1 MNKNIYILGL
11 VGAALFS
18 ACSTSDD
25 LSIGDSSAV
34 DMAKESVLIYEAGQ
48 NSEVP
53 ITLGV
58 GQSRG
63 YTRAPLVTDVDEGYG
78 NFSTEDKK
86 YLGVFCLAT
95 GYQESYK
102 DNPPIE
108 NNWTDDDDTGLNV
121 WMKNVPA
128 KVVRTE
134 VTSGVYTSDV
144 TFLDS
149 VALSQET
156 PEETPKSYFYP
167 MSNWMK
173 YNFYAYYPRQNVK
186 INYPKLI
193 DEGLKDNWKTIL
205 QFKNNRVLEKYYEI
219 DGSQDI
225 IWGRAEY
232 AEIDDP
238 EIATDADPYCANYF
252 RFKGN
257 TSEYY
262 PQMKF
267 QHKLVRFNFYVK
279 AENSTVKNKIKQVRD
294 MYINNGINY
303 LELVVADKN
312 NPENSGNLYWFG
324 NSLKTERM
332 YIKLDGTD
340 KNRFHQDGDSPDHP
354 LENISYENNVYVG
367 YIMLAPPSLPG
378 FNATFNN
385 TDNTASDEEFVYKL
399 KVRVK
404 CKGSTSDFYP
414 VYKLTPPDE
423 GFQEGKTYKI
433 VIIIKESDLV

>member
-1 MNKNIYILGL
+1 MNKYLYILGFA
-11 VGAALFS
+11 GAALFS

-25 LSIGDSSAV
+25 LSIEESSAV
-34 DMAKESVLIYEAGQ
+34 DKAKESVLIFEAGQ

-53 ITLGV
+53 ISLGI

-63 YTRAPLVTDVDEGYG
+63 NTRMPLEPADDIS
-78 NFSTEDKK
+78 N
-86 YLGVFCLAT
+86 LGVFCLAT
-95 GYQESYK
+95 ETQTGVLNIPSAVKNNKWSK
-102 DNPPIE
+102 DKDGE
-108 NNWTDDDDTGLNV
+108 LGGLLVRMNNI
-121 WMKNVPA
+121 PA
-128 KVVRTE
+128 SVS
-134 VTSGVYTSDV
+134 SGDV
-144 TFLDS
+144 TFG
-149 VALSQET
+149 LSGDEDYYY
-156 PEETPKSYFYP
+156 PEA
-167 MSNWMK
+167 NWMK
-173 YNFYAYYPRQNVK
+173 YNFYAYYPRQEETVT
-186 INYPKLI
+186 I
-193 DEGLKDNWKTIL
+193 ESAEKTTLVISDD
-205 QFKNNRVLEKYYEI
+205 QVYEKFYKI

-225 IWGRAEY
+225 IWGKANPVDAGAPSGAKPYSAEY
-232 AEIDDP
+232 FRWRENNIEAGKT
-238 EIATDADPYCANYF
+238 IAD
-252 RFKGN
+252 
-257 TSEYY
+257 YY
-262 PQMKF
+262 PQF
-267 QHKLVRFNFYVK
+267 SFEHKLVQFKFYLKADNSIVK
-279 AENSTVKNKIKQVRD
+279 AKIKQVRD
-294 MYINNGINY
+294 MYITNGINY

-312 NPENSGNLYWFG
+312 KPEKNGNLYWFG

-340 KNRFHQDGDSPDHP
+340 KNRFHQDGDSPDNP
-354 LENISYENNVYVG
+354 LDNISDENNVYVG